1 MPLSVTTVFETLPTT
16 TIGATLGRLSVGGKL
31 SLGFALVLFCTLGMG
46 LAAWYALQVNQASSA
61 RLSALERLH
70 NHLVQARQAEKEF
83 ALLAGPESANRLESA
98 LHLLQGQVAEA
109 QSGEAFERTLRER
122 SDDYLQGF
130 RAYATARLQA
140 QDARLRMQALA
151 QSAGQRF
158 AALFIDQL
166 DDINTGLEHDRPP
179 DATAMQLLED
189 AATLRERLANLR
201 DSELYFILDP
211 QQRYRDD
218 WVNRVS
224 ELGSA
229 LSNLAAQL
237 EGDRRLSLG
246 EAATALEEYRQAF
259 LRYISSGEQAV
270 AQQGSMNTSAQQA
283 IQALDDERARAS
295 SAWETQRRR
304 LDLQL
309 AAMLVLAL
317 LSSVSAC
324 VLIRRSIAVP
334 VRQMLAL
341 AQRVAAGD
349 LQGRPPRLG
358 RSDELGQLND
368 AIGVMLQALRELVGR
383 IGEDADQ
390 LDAAAETLAEMV
402 ERTGRGVRAQRQQT
416 GDVLHAMQAMTQS
429 TVQVNQRVDGSQAS
443 LGEASALIH
452 EGDRLVREASQSLQR
467 LSLEMGAGTVAM
479 QLLQSQS
486 EAITGVLDV
495 ISAVAEQTNLL
506 ALNAAIEAARAGEHG
521 RGFAV
526 VADEVRGLASR
537 TRASTG
543 EIDGMIQRLG
553 QVTRDAAASLED
565 SQRLTGEGVELTAR
579 ASEVLAAITTSIVEV
594 ENAGRHIAEAARTQ
608 HHLAGRVDGA
618 AGEVERVVEQNAE
631 DCARLEEA
639 CGSLQRL
646 SASLG
651 QALGAFRR
659 GA

>member
-1 MPLSVTTVFETLPTT
+1 MSVTTVFETLPTPS
-16 TIGATLGRLSVGGKL
+16 IGATLGRLSVGGKL
-31 SLGFALVLFCTLGMG
+31 SLGFGLVLFCTLGMG
-46 LAAWYALQVNQASSA
+46 LAAWYALQASQASSA
-61 RLSALERLH
+61 RLSALEQLH
-70 NHLVQARQAEKEF
+70 AHLAQARQAEKDF
-83 ALLAGPESANRLESA
+83 ALLASPESARQVEAA
-98 LHLLQGQVAEA
+98 LDALQGQVAEA

-122 SDDYLQGF
+122 SGDYLQGF
-130 RAYATARLQA
+130 RAYAQARLQA
-140 QDARLRMQALA
+140 QEARLQMQALA

-166 DDINTGLEHDRPP
+166 DDINAGLEAQRPP
-179 DATAMQLLED
+179 DEDAMQLLED
-189 AATLRERLANLR
+189 AAALRERLANLR
-201 DSELYFILDP
+201 DSELLFTLDP
-211 QQRYRDD
+211 QQRYRDE
-218 WVNRVS
+218 WVNRIS
-224 ELGSA
+224 ELDSA
-229 LSNLAAQL
+229 LNSLAARV
-237 EGDRRLSLG
+237 EGERRQSLS
-246 EAATALEEYRQAF
+246 EAATALDDYRQAF
-259 LRYISSGEQAV
+259 LRYVSSGDRASTQQA
-270 AQQGSMNTSAQQA
+270 SMSNAARQA
-283 IQALDDERARAS
+283 IQALEDERTRATL
-295 SAWETQRRR
+295 AWEAQRRH

-309 AAMLVLAL
+309 AALLALAL
-317 LSSVSAC
+317 LSSVTAC
-324 VLIRRSIAVP
+324 VLIRRSIALP

-341 AQRVAAGD
+341 AQRAAAGD
-349 LQGRPPRLG
+349 LHGHLPLLG
-358 RSDELGQLND
+358 RTDELGQLND
-368 AIGVMLQALRELVGR
+368 AIGTMLQALRELVGR

-390 LDAAAETLAEMV
+390 LDAAADTLVEMV

-416 GDVLHAMQAMTQS
+416 GEVLQAMQHMTNS

-467 LSLEMGAGTVAM
+467 LSLEMGAGTAAM
-479 QLLQSQS
+479 QVLLSQS
-486 EAITGVLDV
+486 EAITSVLDV

-553 QVTRDAAASLED
+553 QVTREAAASLDD
-565 SQRLTGEGVELTAR
+565 SQRLTGEGVALTAQ
-579 ASEVLAAITTSIVEV
+579 ASAVLAAITASIVEV
-594 ENAGRHIAEAARTQ
+594 EHAGRHIAEAAQTQ
-608 HHLAGRVDGA
+608 HHLAERVDGA

-659 GA
+659 SA